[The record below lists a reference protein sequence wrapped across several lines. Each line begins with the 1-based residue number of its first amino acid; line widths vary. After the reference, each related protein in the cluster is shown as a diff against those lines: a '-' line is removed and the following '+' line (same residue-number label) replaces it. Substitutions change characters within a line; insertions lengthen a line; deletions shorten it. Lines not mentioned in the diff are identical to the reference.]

1 MEGKPPAEPSP
12 KEILPVEDL
21 VSLQRISLQRLSVFF
36 SLHGKEKMLTRTG
49 PTGKQ

>member
-21 VSLQRISLQRLSVFF
+21 VSLQRISLQRLPV
-36 SLHGKEKMLTRTG
+36 LVPGMDRKN
-49 PTGKQ
+49 PTI